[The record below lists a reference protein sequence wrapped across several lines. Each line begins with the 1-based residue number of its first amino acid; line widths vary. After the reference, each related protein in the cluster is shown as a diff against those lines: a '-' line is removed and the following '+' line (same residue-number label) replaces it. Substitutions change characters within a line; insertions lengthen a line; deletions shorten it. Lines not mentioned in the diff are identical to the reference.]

1 MAHGV
6 RTGWLRDA
14 SLEPCIFDGLLEDR
28 FMEVV
33 SVLFSCDLVGVMAG
47 CREHPLPAPL
57 LACVRILAFQ
67 GIGKAHATQALPQ
80 VFLML
85 ALHGLQ
91 VSQERVLRSGRK
103 HRVAIF
109 VALASANDNL
119 VPGKVN
125 VLDPK

>member
-67 GIGKAHATQALPQ
+67 GIGRELGSDFYDST
-80 VFLML
+80 
-85 ALHGLQ
+85 
-91 VSQERVLRSGRK
+91 
-103 HRVAIF
+103 I
-109 VALASANDNL
+109 LASL
-119 VPGKVN
+119 VISCRSRSETV
-125 VLDPK
+125 

>member
-47 CREHPLPAPL
+47 CREHPLPPPPSPGL
-57 LACVRILAFQ
+57 RSFPS
-67 GIGKAHATQALPQ
+67 KAMGRPPPPQPLPQ
-80 VFLML
+80 SLLVTLPDPL
-85 ALHGLQ
+85 K
-91 VSQERVLRSGRK
+91 RK
-103 HRVAIF
+103 YPNA
-109 VALASANDNL
+109 
-119 VPGKVN
+119 GKEWGW
-125 VLDPK
+125 